1 MKISLNWLKNFV
13 DIPDSVTPEKLGEL
27 LTLHTAE
34 IEGVLDLASEYD
46 NMMIGRVLK
55 VGRHPNAD
63 KLVVCK
69 VDIGRTEPVQIVCGG
84 ENLVED
90 MLVAVAIP
98 GASVRWHGEGD
109 PVKLEEVK
117 IRGEIS
123 FGMICA
129 GEEIGLETD
138 NPEGSKEVHIK
149 DLSYLKCKPGTPLA
163 KALNKSDAIFDV
175 DNKSLTHRPDLWGH
189 YGLAREVSC
198 LVQKPLKPID
208 PFLKFKGTPNNEKLT
223 IKIESPEGC
232 PHFSGCIITNLKT
245 KESPD
250 WIKSNL
256 LSAGVRPIN
265 NIVDVTNY
273 IMLELGEPMH
283 SYDRGFIKKDTLL
296 ARFAKKG
303 ETLETID
310 HKTREL
316 SEEDILICD
325 GENKPVAL
333 AGVMGGVNSEISDN
347 TTEIILEAANFHA
360 STIRRTSTRH
370 GLRSDSS
377 QRFEKGLDPALT
389 EMAIKRAIVLL
400 QETCP
405 DLVIASPIVTVGE
418 WKEPKIEMTV
428 DPATI
433 NNKIGVTVETKE
445 MIRILTALE
454 FDITEVGKKL
464 KIRIPS
470 HRATGDVDI
479 EEDITE
485 EIARIYGYNQIA
497 AEMPKLP
504 INLPIE
510 NETRNLKHS
519 TRNILSAGLGFTEV
533 MNYSFYNEEVFK
545 KFGLEDMRHIKVLNP
560 LSSDQTH
567 MRVSLVPGMLKSIT
581 QNQKNFKEM
590 KLFELGHTYQ
600 EIGEFMPL
608 EEKWLIAAV
617 ATQAKTEVFY
627 DIKGSFL
634 AFQKSFRA
642 PNVALRDCTTPPPY
656 AHPKKCLEITLRG
669 MSIGYVFAL
678 HPAVAK
684 AHDLEHQVGIF
695 ELNFSKFTA
704 HGRNL
709 AAFEPLPRFPSITFD
724 ISFLIDRK
732 TLIADIEKQIKKG
745 DPHHL
750 IYATNLFDIYEG
762 KNIPD
767 DKKSLAFSIEL
778 RHSDR
783 TLTDQEF
790 QDTQKAIFKEIEK
803 LGGQVRSGEKIK

>member
-13 DIPDSVTPEKLGEL
+13 DIPNSVTPEGLGEL

-34 IEGVLDLASEYD
+34 VEGVTNLANEYD
-46 NMMIGRVLK
+46 NMIVGEILK
-55 VGRHPNAD
+55 KDRHPNAD
-63 KLVVCK
+63 KLAVCQ
-69 VDIGRTEPVQIVCGG
+69 VDIGRPEPVQIVCGG
-84 ENLVED
+84 QNLAEN

-98 GASVRWHGEGD
+98 GAYVRWHGEGD
-109 PVKLEEVK
+109 PIKLEEVK
-117 IRGEIS
+117 IRGENS

-138 NPEGSKEVHIK
+138 NPTGTTEVRIK
-149 DLSYLKCKPGTPLA
+149 DLSYLKCKQGTPLA
-163 KALNKSDAIFDV
+163 EAINKNDAIFDV

-198 LVQKPLKPID
+198 LVQKPLKPIN
-208 PFLKFKGTPNNEKLT
+208 PFLKFKGAPGSEKLT
-223 IKIESPEGC
+223 IKIESPSGC
-232 PHFSGCIITNLKT
+232 PRFSGCIITNLKT
-245 KESPD
+245 KESPN
-250 WIKSNL
+250 WIKSHL
-256 LSAGVRPIN
+256 ESAGVRPIN

-283 SYDRGFIKKDTLL
+283 SYDRGFIKKDTLIV
-296 ARFAKKG
+296 RFAKKG

-310 HKTREL
+310 HKNREL
-316 SEEDILICD
+316 SEEDLLICD

-333 AGVMGGVNSEISDN
+333 AGVMGGVNSEIN
-347 TTEIILEAANFHA
+347 NETTEIILEAANFHA

-405 DLVIASPIVTVGE
+405 DLIIASPIVTVGDF
-418 WKEPKIEMTV
+418 KEPKIEMTINPV
-428 DPATI
+428 TI
-433 NNKIGVTVETKE
+433 NAKIGVTVDVKE

-454 FDITEVGKKL
+454 FGVTEIGKKL

-485 EIARIYGYNQIA
+485 EIARIYGYNRIA

-510 NETRNLKHS
+510 NETRALKHV

-533 MNYSFYNEEVFK
+533 MNYSFYNEEIFK
-545 KFGLEDMRHIKVLNP
+545 KLGLEEMRHIKVLNP

-567 MRVSLVPGMLKSIT
+567 MRLSLVPGLLKSIT

-608 EEKWLIAAV
+608 EEKRLIGAI
-617 ATQAKTEVFY
+617 ATQDKKEVFY
-627 DIKGSFL
+627 DIKGVFL
-634 AFQKSFRA
+634 SFQKSFRA
-642 PNVALRDCTTPPPY
+642 SNVSLRDCTTPPPY
-656 AHPKKCLEITLRG
+656 AHPKKCLEIMMRG
-669 MSIGYVFAL
+669 VNIGYVFSL

-684 AHDLEHQVGIF
+684 VHNLEHQVGIF
-695 ELNFSKFTA
+695 ELNFGKLTSY
-704 HGRNL
+704 GRESST
-709 AAFEPLPRFPSITFD
+709 FEPLPRYPSITFD

-732 TLIADIEKQIKKG
+732 TLVADIEKQIRKG

-750 IYATNLFDIYEG
+750 IYAVNLFDIYEG
-762 KNIPD
+762 KNIPE

-778 RHSDR
+778 RHLER

-790 QDTQKAIFKEIEK
+790 QDTQKAIFREIEK
-803 LGGQVRSGEKIK
+803 IGGQIRT